1 MFRENN
7 KRKKRERRKLKAILR
22 INSSRMNQMII
33 KRKFNK
39 CFKNINII

>member
-7 KRKKRERRKLKAILR
+7 KRKKRERRKLKAILK
-22 INSSRMNQMII
+22 INSSKMNQMNF
-33 KRKFNK
+33 KKKFNK